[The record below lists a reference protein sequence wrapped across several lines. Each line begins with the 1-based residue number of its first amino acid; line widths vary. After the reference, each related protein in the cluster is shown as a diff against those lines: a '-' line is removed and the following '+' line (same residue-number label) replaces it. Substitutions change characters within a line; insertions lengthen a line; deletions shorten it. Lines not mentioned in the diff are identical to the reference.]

1 MGYHKRKKEIK
12 VKEIDIMANNYRK
25 KRNSN
30 RKGGSYNAKTQTDVR
45 DRNEQCESKEGKQ
58 KAPIRNNSAL
68 YFASD
73 TLAKQ
78 VSNISFN
85 QFMGSTVPQFNG
97 THIPNLATGLSVR
110 LNPSIGFTE
119 GDPNDGINTQAL
131 NLYATLSNSNSK
143 TTLYAPQDVM
153 TLILAVG
160 EIISMIENGRRVLG
174 VSMTFNERNRTYP
187 RGVIK
192 TLGFDP
198 DTVLKGIANHRTDL
212 NVIINEFN
220 ATPLLANIPYLVKC
234 HNIYTTYFLDSE
246 SPMAAYWAFIPYST
260 WKLDEISYDQGTIL
274 RTSSVDGTVGYDDH
288 YWKWEDYLT
297 QLRSMVNALFGS
309 ATYNAIYSDILRLGD
324 KIPQVKV
331 ALIEDDYVVLPEY
344 NPMMNLQVHNSV
356 ALEPPQPAANL
367 GNEAKAR
374 FTPENDV
381 YPDVERNTLKQVPPF
396 KATNQNEIYTCDR
409 ILDFP
414 RSLGDPDID
423 QRIDATRYITCS
435 QALVTFDDQLYL
447 GRPVMPDHYVVQY
460 TLHYGVN
467 QTSTFG
473 SYLYRITKNSLIF
486 NLLSIDNGPMIGLS
500 EDDNNTQIGG
510 YATDLDWWTTVDYEW
525 LYRLND
531 ASLQGLFTMR

>member
-1 MGYHKRKKEIK
+1 
-12 VKEIDIMANNYRK
+12 MANNYRK
-25 KRNSN
+25 KRDNR
-30 RKGGSYNAKTQTDVR
+30 RKGGNSNAKTNEDFKE
-45 DRNEQCESKEGKQ
+45 RNEQCESKEGKQ
-58 KAPIRNNSAL
+58 KAPVRNNSTL

-97 THIPNLATGLSVR
+97 THIPNLATGLTVR

-131 NLYATLSNSNSK
+131 HLYATLSNSNSK

-160 EIISMIENGRRVLG
+160 EIISMIEIGRRVLG

-246 SPMAAYWAFIPYST
+246 SPMASYWAFIPYST

-274 RTSSVDGTVGYDDH
+274 KTVSVDGTVGYDDH

-297 QLRSMVNALFGS
+297 QLRGMIAALFGS
-309 ATYNAIYSDILRLGD
+309 ATYNAIYSDILRLGNE
-324 KIPQVKV
+324 IPQVKV
-331 ALIEDDYVVLPEY
+331 SLIEDDYVVLPEY
-344 NPMMNLQVHNSV
+344 NPMMNLQMHNSV
-356 ALEPPQPAANL
+356 ALEAPEKAADM

-396 KATNQNEIYTCDR
+396 VAKANNEIYTCDK

-414 RSLGDPDID
+414 RSMGDPDID
-423 QRIDATRYITCS
+423 QRIDATRYISCS
-435 QALVTFDDQLYL
+435 QSLVTFDSKKYL
-447 GRPVMPDHYVVQY
+447 GRPVLPDHYVVCY

-467 QTSTFG
+467 QEQTFG
-473 SYLYRITKNSLIF
+473 SFFGHGTPSSLIF
-486 NLLSIDNGPMIGLS
+486 NMISIDNGPMIGLC
-500 EDDNNTQIGG
+500 EDEANTQIGG
-510 YATDLDWWTTVDYEW
+510 YTTDLDWWTTVNYEW
-525 LYRLND
+525 LHR
-531 ASLQGLFTMR
+531 